1 MYVLHLSV
9 DCQGFFFVRHVWRF
23 KYMIDVQ
30 REYIYESQDCTTRYQ
45 YNRDRPAL
53 DDVVPILIL
62 ISIVTHVC
70 TKRRTVPVL

>member
-9 DCQGFFFVRHVWRF
+9 DCQGCFFVRLVWRF

-53 DDVVPILIL
+53 DDSTNFNSHLNRH
-62 ISIVTHVC
+62 S
-70 TKRRTVPVL
+70 RTYEAV

>member
-9 DCQGFFFVRHVWRF
+9 DCQGCFFVRLVWRF

-45 YNRDRPAL
+45 YNR
-53 DDVVPILIL
+53 
-62 ISIVTHVC
+62 TN
-70 TKRRTVPVL
+70 RRTVPDTRYQVPV